1 VKFTIVRSAADFTGV
16 GPREKPGQGRQMV
29 PGWVPV
35 KSRDKAGRSYW
46 GRFGKSYGVEK
57 QNVEKKMTDQPQQTN
72 HNDHRYY
79 PEDKNGKKF
88 IWIS

>member
-57 QNVEKKMTDQPQQTN
+57 QNVEIYKWLINLNKQSPMIIGIIPKIKTEKSL
-72 HNDHRYY
+72 Y
-79 PEDKNGKKF
+79 G
-88 IWIS
+88 